1 MQGTS
6 PSWPKAIT
14 FFFFSGE
21 KEVVEEKVDNAGGFQ
36 QRNRKSQA
44 FLYWKGQASI
54 LEKRLAKAAA
64 FSR

>member
-44 FLYWKGQASI
+44 FLFLCCEKVKLQFCRKGYH
-54 LEKRLAKAAA
+54 
-64 FSR
+64 